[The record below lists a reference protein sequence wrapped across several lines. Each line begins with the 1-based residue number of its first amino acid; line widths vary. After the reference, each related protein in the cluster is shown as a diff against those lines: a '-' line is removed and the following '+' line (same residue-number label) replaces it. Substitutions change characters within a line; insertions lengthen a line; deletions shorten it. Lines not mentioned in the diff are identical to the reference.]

1 MPARPDTVIDA
12 LARALAVEP
21 GRPLVTFYD
30 GSSGE
35 RVELSVT
42 TFDNWVSKIANLF
55 ADELMLD
62 PGDDVRVRLPT
73 CWQSTVVLLGAW
85 TAGLRVTTDASDVDA
100 HVVGPD
106 AVASGATLAGQVV
119 ACSLRPLA
127 APFTE
132 PLPQGWLDFAIA
144 VPSQPDALLSPVRVE
159 PDDVAVLTANAEL
172 SHRTLVDRGVEA
184 AAEVGLASGGRL
196 LTDANPAD
204 ADDVGTALVA
214 PLVSGG
220 SVVLVTNCDEAE
232 RSSIAAQER
241 VTSTVWAS
249 R

>member
-1 MPARPDTVIDA
+1 MPVHPDTVIDA

-42 TFDNWVSKIANLF
+42 TFDNWVNKIANLF

-62 PGDDVRVRLPT
+62 PGNDVRVRLPT

-85 TAGLRVTTDASDVDA
+85 TSGLRVTADDSDVDA
-100 HVVGPD
+100 SVVGPD
-106 AVASGATLAGQVV
+106 AVEPGATLGGQVV
-119 ACSLRPLA
+119 ACSLRPLGG
-127 APFTE
+127 PFTE
-132 PLPQGWLDFAIA
+132 PLPPGWLDFAFA
-144 VPSQPDALLSPVRVE
+144 VPSQPDALLAPVTVE
-159 PDDVAVLTANAEL
+159 PDDVALVTATTEL
-172 SHRTLVDRGVEA
+172 SHLALVARGVETA
-184 AAEVGLASGGRL
+184 TEVGLWSGGRL

-204 ADDVGTALVA
+204 PRDVGTALVA
-214 PLVSGG
+214 PLVNGG
-220 SVVLVTNCDEAE
+220 SVVLVTNCDEAA
-232 RSSIAAQER
+232 RSSIAEQER
-241 VTSTVWAS
+241 VTCAVWSS